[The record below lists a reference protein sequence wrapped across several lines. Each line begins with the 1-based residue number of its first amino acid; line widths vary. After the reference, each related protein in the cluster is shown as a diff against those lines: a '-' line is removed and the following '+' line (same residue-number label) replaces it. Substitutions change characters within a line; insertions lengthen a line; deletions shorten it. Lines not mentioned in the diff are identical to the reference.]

1 MYGERWE
8 PTFNFFLLCIPVPRF
23 ENTFLNE
30 LLWHSIEKSID
41 QVHVSL
47 FLDSLFFS
55 TVLYV
60 NPFSNITFFWL
71 LQFYYK
77 SWKHA
82 FTFFFLISL
91 ALSSHLHSHINFR
104 ISFSTKKHNFGCDCV
119 ELLISLGRTDIL
131 TIVHHQVFQSMN
143 MVYTCFWK
151 VLITLFCG
159 FSV

>member
-1 MYGERWE
+1 MVRDESQRSI
-8 PTFNFFLLCIPVPRF
+8 FFSYV
-23 ENTFLNE
+23 
-30 LLWHSIEKSID
+30 S
-41 QVHVSL
+41 QYHVSKTLSSMNCFDTLLKNQLTKYTWVYFWILSSFPL
-47 FLDSLFFS
+47 FCMSILLATLHSFDYCSFIISLENMP
-55 TVLYV
+55 L
-60 NPFSNITFFWL
+60 P
-71 LQFYYK
+71 
-77 SWKHA
+77 
-82 FTFFFLISL
+82 FFFLISL

>member
-1 MYGERWE
+1 MRANVQFFSLMY
-8 PTFNFFLLCIPVPRF
+8 PSTTFQ
-23 ENTFLNE
+23 NTFLNE

-82 FTFFFLISL
+82 FTFFF
-91 ALSSHLHSHINFR
+91 F
-104 ISFSTKKHNFGCDCV
+104 
-119 ELLISLGRTDIL
+119 
-131 TIVHHQVFQSMN
+131 
-143 MVYTCFWK
+143 
-151 VLITLFCG
+151 
-159 FSV
+159 